1 MRPEI
6 ISSSR
11 KKNWAILSVLDL
23 LRRRQFRILG
33 LRETVWCYAVGT
45 ITATCLLWQP
55 ARTLSEPMATQ
66 PSDLYQVSQV
76 QVIDNQEHNTNI
88 VALNARSKQANPRM
102 IGKHI
107 EILFVAGDLSSSN
120 GPRAIDTIDSKTS
133 RSEP

>member
-6 ISSSR
+6 ITSSR
-11 KKNWAILSVLDL
+11 KKSWAILSVLDL

-66 PSDLYQVSQV
+66 PSDLDQVSQV
-76 QVIDNQEHNTNI
+76 QVIHGQEHNTNI

-102 IGKHI
+102 IGKRYEIHI
-107 EILFVAGDLSSSN
+107 VAGTLTPDN
-120 GPRAIDTIDSKTS
+120 TPRTLVVTDSKAY